1 MNLVHPLPIA
11 NATSQSNQYIQFV
24 LIKKLEKIY

>member
-11 NATSQSNQYIQFV
+11 NEKSQSNQYIQ
-24 LIKKLEKIY
+24 LYHKKLEKIY